1 MDNKIVIIFFHLRL
15 LVVGSG
21 FRKLSIGPEPLG
33 TTTQLGEGL
42 LIPLHNAGPCIIY
55 SPN

>member
-1 MDNKIVIIFFHLRL
+1 MDNKIVIIIHLRL

-33 TTTQLGEGL
+33 PTTQLSEGL
-42 LIPLHNAGPCIIY
+42 LITLHNAGPCIIY